1 LQFVTLTQ
9 LSQPVATPVGVTT
22 SFAFAKWHRGKTRLP
37 DLLVARDVLLA
48 MPARL
53 SSREGVASIRLPAD
67 IVNSAQRALLALL
80 EVVGACLAPQ
90 PRFSLV
96 ITVQNFLTPLAV
108 PFGTPPHGFGSCAVA
123 VIPAGTS
130 VATFGG
136 TAMTRVEF
144 AKFEAER
151 QSRSLQVNTN
161 LIFLGPPS
169 REPGDSINH
178 SCEPNC
184 GMRNATTIVAMRDIA
199 VGEELT
205 FDYAMSD
212 ASDYDEFDCNC
223 GTALCRGRVRADD
236 WQLETLRHRYTG
248 FFSPYIQRKIYAERH
263 RALLTKRDVETLLA
277 TYDTQPERALSAALR
292 KCLGMPHASWET
304 LIECAVVQPEEAHSL
319 VLRNTDA
326 LDSLAKRL
334 NETRGAGL

>member
-1 LQFVTLTQ
+1 M
-9 LSQPVATPVGVTT
+9 
-22 SFAFAKWHRGKTRLP
+22 P

-48 MPARL
+48 LPARL
-53 SSREGVASIRLPAD
+53 SGREGFAQIRLPAD

-108 PFGTPPHGFGSCAVA
+108 TFGTPPYGFGSRAIA

-136 TAMTRVEF
+136 TALTHSAF
-144 AKFEAER
+144 AKYDAER
-151 QSRSLQVNTN
+151 RSRSLQVDTH
-161 LIFLGPPS
+161 LIFLGPTT

-184 GMRNATTIVAMRDIA
+184 GMRNATTIVAMRVIA
-199 VGEELT
+199 IGEELT

-212 ASDYDEFDCNC
+212 ASAYDEFDCNC
-223 GTALCRGRVRADD
+223 GTSLCRGRVCADD
-236 WQLETLRHRYTG
+236 WRLDTLRHRYKG
-248 FFSPYIQRKIYAERH
+248 FFSPYIQRRIEAERH
-263 RALLTKRDVETLLA
+263 RSLLTKGDVEEMLA
-277 TYDTQPERALSAALR
+277 TYDTQPVVALRNALR
-292 KCLGMPHASWET
+292 KCFGMPHATWVT
-304 LIECAVVQPEEAHSL
+304 LIELVAKQSDEINQLLSL
-319 VLRNTDA
+319 NTDA
-326 LDSLAKRL
+326 LDDLVKAL

>member
-1 LQFVTLTQ
+1 M
-9 LSQPVATPVGVTT
+9 
-22 SFAFAKWHRGKTRLP
+22 P

-48 MPARL
+48 LPARL
-53 SSREGVASIRLPAD
+53 SGREGFAQIRLPAD
-67 IVNSAQRALLALL
+67 IVKSAQRALLALL

-96 ITVQNFLTPLAV
+96 ITVQNFLTSLAE
-108 PFGTPPHGFGSCAVA
+108 PFGTPPHGFGSRAIE

-136 TAMTRVEF
+136 TALTHSVF
-144 AKFEAER
+144 AQYDADR
-151 QSRSLQVNTN
+151 RSRSIQVDSN
-161 LIFLGPPS
+161 LIFLGPPI

-199 VGEELT
+199 IGEELT

-212 ASDYDEFDCNC
+212 ASAYDEFDCNC
-223 GTALCRGRVRADD
+223 GTSLCRGRVCADD
-236 WQLETLRHRYTG
+236 WRLDTLRHRYKG
-248 FFSPYIQRKIYAERH
+248 FFSPYIQRRIEAERH
-263 RALLTKRDVETLLA
+263 RSLLTKGDVEEMLA
-277 TYDTQPERALSAALR
+277 TYDTQPVVALRNALR
-292 KCLGMPHASWET
+292 KCFGMPHATWVT
-304 LIECAVVQPEEAHSL
+304 LIELVAKQSDEINQLLSL
-319 VLRNTDA
+319 NTDA
-326 LDSLAKRL
+326 LDGLVKVL

>member
-1 LQFVTLTQ
+1 
-9 LSQPVATPVGVTT
+9 
-22 SFAFAKWHRGKTRLP
+22 
-37 DLLVARDVLLA
+37 LVARDVLLA
-48 MPARL
+48 LPARL
-53 SSREGVASIRLPAD
+53 SGREGFAQIRLPAD
-67 IVNSAQRALLALL
+67 IVKSAQRALLALL

-108 PFGTPPHGFGSCAVA
+108 TFGTPPHGFGSRAIA

-136 TAMTRVEF
+136 TALTHSAF
-144 AKFEAER
+144 AKYDAER
-151 QSRSLQVNTN
+151 RSRSLQVDTN
-161 LIFLGPPS
+161 LIFLGPTT

-199 VGEELT
+199 AGEELT

-212 ASDYDEFDCNC
+212 ASAYDEFDCNC
-223 GTALCRGRVRADD
+223 GTSLCRGRVCADD
-236 WQLETLRHRYTG
+236 WRLDTLRHRYKG
-248 FFSPYIQRKIYAERH
+248 FFSPYIQRRIEAERH
-263 RALLTKRDVETLLA
+263 RSLLTKGDVEEMLA
-277 TYDTQPERALSAALR
+277 TYDTQPVVALRNALR
-292 KCLGMPHASWET
+292 KCFGMPHATWVT
-304 LIECAVVQPEEAHSL
+304 LIELVAKQSDEINQLLSL
-319 VLRNTDA
+319 NTDA
-326 LDSLAKRL
+326 LDDLVKAL

>member
-1 LQFVTLTQ
+1 
-9 LSQPVATPVGVTT
+9 
-22 SFAFAKWHRGKTRLP
+22 
-37 DLLVARDVLLA
+37 

-53 SSREGVASIRLPAD
+53 SSREGVAPFRLPAD

-96 ITVQNFLTPLAV
+96 IAVQNFLTPLAES
-108 PFGTPPHGFGSCAVA
+108 FDTPPHGFGSRAIS
-123 VIPAGTS
+123 VIPPGTS

-136 TAMTRVEF
+136 TALTRTEF
-144 AKFEAER
+144 APYEAER
-151 QSRSLQVNTN
+151 RSRSLQVNAN
-161 LIFLGPPS
+161 LIFLGPPT

-184 GMRNATTIVAMRDIA
+184 GMRNATTIVAVRDIA

-223 GTALCRGRVRADD
+223 GASLCRGKVRADD
-236 WQLETLRHRYTG
+236 WQLETLRHRYKG
-248 FFSPYIQRKIYAERH
+248 FFSPYIQRKIDAERS
-263 RALLTKRDVETLLA
+263 RALLTKHDVESLLA
-277 TYDTQPERALSAALR
+277 TYDTQPKAALITALR
-292 KCLGMPHASWET
+292 KCLGMPYATWET
-304 LIECAVVQPEEAHSL
+304 LIECAAPQPEESVRLLSL
-319 VLRNTDA
+319 NTDA
-326 LDSLAKRL
+326 LDALVKTL

>member
-1 LQFVTLTQ
+1 LLRQKAQ
-9 LSQPVATPVGVTT
+9 PHLSH
-22 SFAFAKWHRGKTRLP
+22 FAKWHRGKTRLP
-37 DLLVARDVLLA
+37 DLLVTRDVLLA
-48 MPARL
+48 LPARL
-53 SSREGVASIRLPAD
+53 SGREGVASIRLPAD

-96 ITVQNFLTPLAV
+96 ILVQNFLTPLAV
-108 PFGTPPHGFGSCAVA
+108 PFGTPPHGFGSRAIS

-136 TAMTRVEF
+136 TAMSRVDF
-144 AKFEAER
+144 SQYEADR
-151 QSRSLQVNTN
+151 RSRSLQVDTN
-161 LIFLGPPS
+161 VIFLGPPS

-212 ASDYDEFDCNC
+212 ASDYDEFNCNC
-223 GTALCRGRVRADD
+223 GTSLCRGRVRADD
-236 WQLETLRHRYTG
+236 WRLDTLRQRYKG
-248 FFSPYIQRKIYAERH
+248 FFSPYIQRKIDAEKH
-263 RALLTKRDVETLLA
+263 RSLLTKRDVEEVLA
-277 TYDTQPERALSAALR
+277 TYDTQPEVALRNALR
-292 KCLGMPHASWET
+292 KCFGMPHATWAT
-304 LIECAVVQPEEAHSL
+304 LIELAAKQTDDISQLLAL
-319 VLRNTDA
+319 NTDA
-326 LDSLAKRL
+326 LDNLVKTL

>member
-1 LQFVTLTQ
+1 LLRQKAQ
-9 LSQPVATPVGVTT
+9 PHLSH
-22 SFAFAKWHRGKTRLP
+22 FAKWHRGKTRLP
-37 DLLVARDVLLA
+37 DLLVTRDVLLA
-48 MPARL
+48 LPARL
-53 SSREGVASIRLPAD
+53 SGREGVASIRLPAD

-96 ITVQNFLTPLAV
+96 ILVQNFLTPLAV
-108 PFGTPPHGFGSCAVA
+108 PFGTPPHGFGSRAIS

-136 TAMTRVEF
+136 TAMSRVDF
-144 AKFEAER
+144 SQYEADR
-151 QSRSLQVNTN
+151 RSRSLQVDTN
-161 LIFLGPPS
+161 VIFLGPPS

-212 ASDYDEFDCNC
+212 ASDYNEFNCNC
-223 GTALCRGRVRADD
+223 GTSLCRGRIRADD
-236 WQLETLRHRYTG
+236 WRLDTLRHRYKG
-248 FFSPYIQRKIYAERH
+248 FFSPYIQRKIDAEKH
-263 RALLTKRDVETLLA
+263 RSLLTKRDVEEMLA
-277 TYDTQPERALSAALR
+277 TYDTQPVVALRNALR
-292 KCLGMPHASWET
+292 KCFGMPHATWAT
-304 LIECAVVQPEEAHSL
+304 LIELAAKQTDDISQLLAL
-319 VLRNTDA
+319 NTDA
-326 LDSLAKRL
+326 LDNLVKTL

>member
-1 LQFVTLTQ
+1 LLRQKAQ
-9 LSQPVATPVGVTT
+9 PHLSH
-22 SFAFAKWHRGKTRLP
+22 FAKWHRGKTRLP
-37 DLLVARDVLLA
+37 DLLVTRDVLLA
-48 MPARL
+48 LPARL
-53 SSREGVASIRLPAD
+53 SGREGVASIRLPAD

-96 ITVQNFLTPLAV
+96 ILVQNFLTPLAV
-108 PFGTPPHGFGSCAVA
+108 PFGTPPHGFGSRAIS

-136 TAMTRVEF
+136 TAMSRVDF
-144 AKFEAER
+144 SQYEADR
-151 QSRSLQVNTN
+151 RSRSLQVDTN
-161 LIFLGPPS
+161 VIFLGPPS

-223 GTALCRGRVRADD
+223 GTSLCRGRVRADD
-236 WQLETLRHRYTG
+236 WRLDTLRHRYKG
-248 FFSPYIQRKIYAERH
+248 FFSPYIQRKIDAEKH
-263 RALLTKRDVETLLA
+263 RSLLTKRDVEEMLA
-277 TYDTQPERALSAALR
+277 TYDTQPVVALRNALR
-292 KCLGMPHASWET
+292 KCFGMPHATWAT
-304 LIECAVVQPEEAHSL
+304 LIELAAKQTDDISQLLAL
-319 VLRNTDA
+319 NTDA
-326 LDSLAKRL
+326 LDNLVKTL

>member
-1 LQFVTLTQ
+1 LLRQKAQ
-9 LSQPVATPVGVTT
+9 PHLSH
-22 SFAFAKWHRGKTRLP
+22 FAKWHRGKTRLP
-37 DLLVARDVLLA
+37 DLLVTRDVLLA
-48 MPARL
+48 LPARL
-53 SSREGVASIRLPAD
+53 SGREGVASIRLPAD

-96 ITVQNFLTPLAV
+96 ILVQNFLTPLAV
-108 PFGTPPHGFGSCAVA
+108 PFGTPPHGFGSRAIS

-136 TAMTRVEF
+136 TAMSRVDF
-144 AKFEAER
+144 SQYEADR
-151 QSRSLQVNTN
+151 RSRSLQVDTN
-161 LIFLGPPS
+161 VIFLGPPS

-199 VGEELT
+199 IGEELT

-212 ASDYDEFDCNC
+212 ASDYDEFNCNC
-223 GTALCRGRVRADD
+223 GTSLCRGRVRADD
-236 WQLETLRHRYTG
+236 WRLDTLRHRYKG
-248 FFSPYIQRKIYAERH
+248 FFSPYIQRKIDAEKH
-263 RALLTKRDVETLLA
+263 RSLLTKRDVEEMLA
-277 TYDTQPERALSAALR
+277 TYDTQPEVALRNALR
-292 KCLGMPHASWET
+292 KCFGMPHATWAT
-304 LIECAVVQPEEAHSL
+304 LIELAAKQTDDISQLLAL
-319 VLRNTDA
+319 NTDA
-326 LDSLAKRL
+326 LDNLVKTL

>member
-1 LQFVTLTQ
+1 L
-9 LSQPVATPVGVTT
+9 
-22 SFAFAKWHRGKTRLP
+22 
-37 DLLVARDVLLA
+37 
-48 MPARL
+48 PARL
-53 SSREGVASIRLPAD
+53 SGREGVASIRLPAD

-96 ITVQNFLTPLAV
+96 ILVQNFLTPLAV
-108 PFGTPPHGFGSCAVA
+108 PFGTPPHGFGSRAIS

-136 TAMTRVEF
+136 TAMSRVDF
-144 AKFEAER
+144 SQYEADR
-151 QSRSLQVNTN
+151 RSRSLQVDTN
-161 LIFLGPPS
+161 VIFLGPPS

-212 ASDYDEFDCNC
+212 ASDYDEFNCNC
-223 GTALCRGRVRADD
+223 GTSLCRGRVRADD
-236 WQLETLRHRYTG
+236 WRLDTLRHRYKG
-248 FFSPYIQRKIYAERH
+248 FFSPYIQRKIDAEKH
-263 RALLTKRDVETLLA
+263 RSLLTKRDVEEMLA
-277 TYDTQPERALSAALR
+277 TYDTQPEVALRNALR
-292 KCLGMPHASWET
+292 KCFGMPHATWAT
-304 LIECAVVQPEEAHSL
+304 LIELAAKQTDDISQLLAL
-319 VLRNTDA
+319 NTDA
-326 LDSLAKRL
+326 LDNLVKTL

>member
-1 LQFVTLTQ
+1 M
-9 LSQPVATPVGVTT
+9 
-22 SFAFAKWHRGKTRLP
+22 P
-37 DLLVARDVLLA
+37 DLLVTRDVLLA

-53 SSREGVASIRLPAD
+53 SGREGVASIRLPAD

-96 ITVQNFLTPLAV
+96 ILVQNFLTPLAV
-108 PFGTPPHGFGSCAVA
+108 PFGTPPHGFGSRAIS

-136 TAMTRVEF
+136 TAMSRVDF
-144 AKFEAER
+144 SQYEADR
-151 QSRSLQVNTN
+151 RSRSLQVDTN
-161 LIFLGPPS
+161 VIFLGPPS

-223 GTALCRGRVRADD
+223 RTSLCRGRVQADD
-236 WQLETLRHRYTG
+236 WQLETLRHRYKG
-248 FFSPYIQRKIYAERH
+248 FFSPYIQRKMNAERK
-263 RALLTKRDVETLLA
+263 RALLTKRDVEILLA
-277 TYDTQPERALSAALR
+277 TFDTQPEDALSTALR
-292 KCLGMPHASWET
+292 KCFGMPHATWQT
-304 LIECAVVQPEEAHSL
+304 LVEVAIPDAHEHKLFLSHNIE
-319 VLRNTDA
+319 A

>member
-1 LQFVTLTQ
+1 
-9 LSQPVATPVGVTT
+9 
-22 SFAFAKWHRGKTRLP
+22 
-37 DLLVARDVLLA
+37 

-53 SSREGVASIRLPAD
+53 SGREGVASIRLPAD

-96 ITVQNFLTPLAV
+96 ILVQNFLTPLAV
-108 PFGTPPHGFGSCAVA
+108 PFGTPPHGFGSRAIS

-136 TAMTRVEF
+136 TAMSRVDF
-144 AKFEAER
+144 SQYEADR
-151 QSRSLQVNTN
+151 RSRSLQVDTN
-161 LIFLGPPS
+161 VIFLGPPS

-212 ASDYDEFDCNC
+212 ASDYDEFNCNC
-223 GTALCRGRVRADD
+223 GTSLCRGRVRADD
-236 WQLETLRHRYTG
+236 WRLDTLRHRYKG
-248 FFSPYIQRKIYAERH
+248 FFSPYIQRKIDAERH
-263 RALLTKRDVETLLA
+263 RSLLTKRDVEEMLA
-277 TYDTQPERALSAALR
+277 TYDTQPEVALRNALR
-292 KCLGMPHASWET
+292 KCFGMPHATWAT
-304 LIECAVVQPEEAHSL
+304 LIELAAKQTDDISQLLAL
-319 VLRNTDA
+319 NTDA
-326 LDSLAKRL
+326 LDNLVKTL

>member
-1 LQFVTLTQ
+1 MLRQKAQ
-9 LSQPVATPVGVTT
+9 PHLSH
-22 SFAFAKWHRGKTRLP
+22 FAKWHRGKTRLP
-37 DLLVARDVLLA
+37 DLLVTRDVLLA
-48 MPARL
+48 LPARL
-53 SSREGVASIRLPAD
+53 SGREGVASIRLPAD

-96 ITVQNFLTPLAV
+96 ILVQNFLTPLAV
-108 PFGTPPHGFGSCAVA
+108 PFGTPPHGFGSRAIS

-136 TAMTRVEF
+136 TAMSRVDF
-144 AKFEAER
+144 SQYEADR
-151 QSRSLQVNTN
+151 RSRSLQVDTN
-161 LIFLGPPS
+161 VIFLGPPS

-223 GTALCRGRVRADD
+223 GTSLCRGRVRAED
-236 WQLETLRHRYTG
+236 WQLEILRHRYRG
-248 FFSPYIQRKIYAERH
+248 FFSPYIQRKMDAERT
-263 RALLTKRDVETLLA
+263 RALLTKHDVEKLLA
-277 TYDTQPERALSAALR
+277 TYDTQPIDALSTALR
-292 KCLGMPHASWET
+292 KCLGMPHATWQT
-304 LIECAVVQPEEAHSL
+304 LVEVAIPDAHEHKLFLSHNIE
-319 VLRNTDA
+319 A

>member
-1 LQFVTLTQ
+1 
-9 LSQPVATPVGVTT
+9 
-22 SFAFAKWHRGKTRLP
+22 LP

-48 MPARL
+48 LPARL
-53 SSREGVASIRLPAD
+53 SGREGFAQIRIPAD

-108 PFGTPPHGFGSCAVA
+108 PFGTQPHGFGSRAVG
-123 VIPAGTS
+123 VIPTGTS

-136 TAMTRVEF
+136 TALTRS
-144 AKFEAER
+144 ALSQYDGER
-151 QSRSLQVNTN
+151 RSRSMQVDTN
-161 LIFLGPPS
+161 LIFLGPLT

-199 VGEELT
+199 AGEELA

-223 GTALCRGRVRADD
+223 GTSLCRGRVRADD
-236 WQLETLRHRYTG
+236 WKIETLRHRYKG
-248 FFSPYIQRKIYAERH
+248 FFSPYIQRKIEAERLQS
-263 RALLTKRDVETLLA
+263 LLTKGDVEEMLA
-277 TYDTQPERALSAALR
+277 TYDTQPVVALRNALR
-292 KCLGMPHASWET
+292 KCFGMPHATWVT
-304 LIECAVVQPEEAHSL
+304 LIELVAKQPDEINQLLSL
-319 VLRNTDA
+319 NTDA
-326 LDSLAKRL
+326 LDNLVKAL

>member
-1 LQFVTLTQ
+1 LLRQKAQ
-9 LSQPVATPVGVTT
+9 PHLSH
-22 SFAFAKWHRGKTRLP
+22 FAKWHRGKTRLP
-37 DLLVARDVLLA
+37 DLLVTRDVLLA
-48 MPARL
+48 LPARL
-53 SSREGVASIRLPAD
+53 SGREGVASIRLPAD

-96 ITVQNFLTPLAV
+96 ILVQNFLTPLAV
-108 PFGTPPHGFGSCAVA
+108 PFGTPPHGFGSRAIS

-136 TAMTRVEF
+136 TAMSRVDF
-144 AKFEAER
+144 SQYEADR
-151 QSRSLQVNTN
+151 RSRSLQVDTN
-161 LIFLGPPS
+161 VIFLGPPS

-223 GTALCRGRVRADD
+223 GTSLCRGRVRADD
-236 WQLETLRHRYTG
+236 WRLDTLRHRYKG
-248 FFSPYIQRKIYAERH
+248 FFSPYIQRKIDAEKH
-263 RALLTKRDVETLLA
+263 RSLLTKRDVEEMLA
-277 TYDTQPERALSAALR
+277 TYDTQPEVALRNALR
-292 KCLGMPHASWET
+292 KCFGMPHATWAT
-304 LIECAVVQPEEAHSL
+304 LIELAAKQTDDISQLLAL
-319 VLRNTDA
+319 NTDA
-326 LDSLAKRL
+326 LDNLVKTL

>member
-1 LQFVTLTQ
+1 
-9 LSQPVATPVGVTT
+9 
-22 SFAFAKWHRGKTRLP
+22 
-37 DLLVARDVLLA
+37 

-53 SSREGVASIRLPAD
+53 SSREGVAPIRLPAD

-96 ITVQNFLTPLAV
+96 IAVQNFLTPLAES
-108 PFGTPPHGFGSCAVA
+108 FDTPPHGFGSRAIS

-136 TAMTRVEF
+136 TALTRADF
-144 AKFEAER
+144 APFEAER
-151 QSRSLQVNTN
+151 RSRSLQVNTN

-212 ASDYDEFDCNC
+212 ASDYDEFECNC
-223 GTALCRGRVRADD
+223 GTSLCRSHVRADD
-236 WQLETLRHRYTG
+236 WQLDTLRHRYKG
-248 FFSPYIQRKIYAERH
+248 FFSPYIQQKMNAERI
-263 RALLTKRDVETLLA
+263 RALLTKHDVESLLV
-277 TYDTQPERALSAALR
+277 TYDTQPKTALITALR
-292 KCLGMPHASWET
+292 KCLGMPHATWET
-304 LIECAVVQPEEAHSL
+304 LVECVVPQPEESDRLLSL
-319 VLRNTDA
+319 NTDA
-326 LDSLAKRL
+326 LDALVKTL
-334 NETRGAGL
+334 NETRGADL

>member
-1 LQFVTLTQ
+1 MLRQKAQ
-9 LSQPVATPVGVTT
+9 PHLSH
-22 SFAFAKWHRGKTRLP
+22 FAKWHRGKTRLP
-37 DLLVARDVLLA
+37 DLLVTRDALLA
-48 MPARL
+48 LPARL
-53 SSREGVASIRLPAD
+53 SGREGVASIRLPAD

-96 ITVQNFLTPLAV
+96 ILVQNFLTPLAV
-108 PFGTPPHGFGSCAVA
+108 PFGTPPHGFGSRAIS

-136 TAMTRVEF
+136 TAMSRVDF
-144 AKFEAER
+144 SQYEADR
-151 QSRSLQVNTN
+151 RSRSLQVDTN
-161 LIFLGPPS
+161 VIFLGPPS

-212 ASDYDEFDCNC
+212 ASDYDEFNCNC
-223 GTALCRGRVRADD
+223 GTSLCRGRIRADD
-236 WQLETLRHRYTG
+236 WRLDTLRHRYKG
-248 FFSPYIQRKIYAERH
+248 FFSPYIQRKIDAEKH
-263 RALLTKRDVETLLA
+263 RSLLTKRDVEEMLA
-277 TYDTQPERALSAALR
+277 TYDTQPVVALRNALR
-292 KCLGMPHASWET
+292 KCFGMSHATWAT
-304 LIECAVVQPEEAHSL
+304 LIELAAKQTDDISQLLAL
-319 VLRNTDA
+319 NTDA
-326 LDSLAKRL
+326 LDNLVKTL

>member
-1 LQFVTLTQ
+1 
-9 LSQPVATPVGVTT
+9 
-22 SFAFAKWHRGKTRLP
+22 LP
-37 DLLVARDVLLA
+37 DLLVTRDVLLA
-48 MPARL
+48 LPARL
-53 SSREGVASIRLPAD
+53 SGREGVASIRLPAD

-96 ITVQNFLTPLAV
+96 ILVQNFLTPLAV
-108 PFGTPPHGFGSCAVA
+108 PFGTPPHGFGSRAIS

-136 TAMTRVEF
+136 TAMSRVDF
-144 AKFEAER
+144 SQYEADR
-151 QSRSLQVNTN
+151 RSRSLQVDTN
-161 LIFLGPPS
+161 VIFLGPPS

-212 ASDYDEFDCNC
+212 ASDYDEFNCNC
-223 GTALCRGRVRADD
+223 GTSLCRGRIRADD
-236 WQLETLRHRYTG
+236 WRLDTLRHRYKG
-248 FFSPYIQRKIYAERH
+248 FFSPYIQRKIDAEKH
-263 RALLTKRDVETLLA
+263 RSLLTKRDVEEMLA
-277 TYDTQPERALSAALR
+277 TYDTQPVVALRNALR
-292 KCLGMPHASWET
+292 KCFGMPHATWAT
-304 LIECAVVQPEEAHSL
+304 LIELAAKQTDDISQLLAL
-319 VLRNTDA
+319 NTDA
-326 LDSLAKRL
+326 LDNLVKTL

>member
-1 LQFVTLTQ
+1 
-9 LSQPVATPVGVTT
+9 
-22 SFAFAKWHRGKTRLP
+22 LP
-37 DLLVARDVLLA
+37 DLLVTRDVLLA
-48 MPARL
+48 LPARL
-53 SSREGVASIRLPAD
+53 SGREGVASIRLPAD

-96 ITVQNFLTPLAV
+96 ILVQNFLTPLAV
-108 PFGTPPHGFGSCAVA
+108 PFGTPPHGFGSRAIS

-136 TAMTRVEF
+136 TAMSRVDF
-144 AKFEAER
+144 SQYEADR
-151 QSRSLQVNTN
+151 RSRSLQVDTN
-161 LIFLGPPS
+161 VIFLGPPS

-212 ASDYDEFDCNC
+212 ASDYDEFNCNC
-223 GTALCRGRVRADD
+223 GTSLCRGRVRADD
-236 WQLETLRHRYTG
+236 WRLDTLRHRYKG
-248 FFSPYIQRKIYAERH
+248 FFSPYIQRKIDAERH
-263 RALLTKRDVETLLA
+263 RSLLTKRDVEEMLA
-277 TYDTQPERALSAALR
+277 KYDTQPEVALRNALR
-292 KCLGMPHASWET
+292 KCFGMPHATWAT
-304 LIECAVVQPEEAHSL
+304 LIELAAKQTDDISQLLAL
-319 VLRNTDA
+319 NTDA
-326 LDSLAKRL
+326 LDNLVKTL